1 MLGSS
6 RVRFSC
12 GSFCVRG
19 RVLAALFVCGAAA
32 NVALAQPIS
41 FSGPFN
47 LPVGSK
53 PEAIVVADFNGD
65 NVLDLAVA
73 NGGSNSVSI
82 LLGNPDGSFQDP
94 VDYAVGTYPWF
105 ITVAD
110 LNGDNIRDLVVSNRD
125 SQDVMLLFGVGD
137 GTFVNSGSIS
147 FEGNPFSTVVNDFTS
162 GGVQDLVVS
171 NTFSAFYL
179 SGNGNGSFGMPA
191 ELLGPNAR
199 FVATADFNGDGIPDL
214 AITNARGVDSISI
227 LLGTGRGTFEL
238 VGNFAVG

>member
-1 MLGSS
+1 MLDSS
-6 RVRFSC
+6 SGRRFC
-12 GSFCVRG
+12 
-19 RVLAALFVCGAAA
+19 RVLSALLVCGAVA
-32 NVALAQPIS
+32 NVARAQPIS
-41 FSGPFN
+41 FDGPFN
-47 LPVGSK
+47 LSVGSS
-53 PEAIVVADFNGD
+53 PEAVVVGDFNGD
-65 NVLDLAVA
+65 TVLDLAVA

-110 LNGDNIRDLVVSNRD
+110 LNGDQIPDLVVSNRD

-137 GTFVNSGSIS
+137 GTFVNDGSIS

-162 GGVQDLVVS
+162 NGVQDLVVS

-179 SGNGNGSFGMPA
+179 SGNGNGSFGMPT
-191 ELLGPNAR
+191 EVLGPNAR

-214 AITNARGVDSISI
+214 AITNGRGVDSISI
-227 LLGTGRGTFEL
+227 LLGTGDGNFEL
-238 VGNFAVG
+238 AGNFAVG